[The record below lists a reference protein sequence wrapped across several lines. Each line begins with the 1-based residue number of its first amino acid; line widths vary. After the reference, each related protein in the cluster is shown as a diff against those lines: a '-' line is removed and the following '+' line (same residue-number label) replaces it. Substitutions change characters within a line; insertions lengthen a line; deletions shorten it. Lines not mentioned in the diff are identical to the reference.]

1 LKDPTTLW
9 IKTHMNS
16 AVRTDLRKEPRRFRN
31 YLIRPAIAAGA
42 ITCVD
47 GLILFFISGA
57 AWRQTLVLALWL
69 EGGLGLL
76 AGAGIALS
84 STPSIS
90 KTGEMI
96 FNTAPWSRESER
108 NAERVGLKWIL
119 GSSLLVLIGLA
130 VSIL

>member
-1 LKDPTTLW
+1 
-9 IKTHMNS
+9 MNS
-16 AVRTDLRKEPRRFRN
+16 TVGIDLRKEPRQLRN

-47 GLILFFISGA
+47 TLILLFLAETTWS
-57 AWRQTLVLALWL
+57 QTLVLTLWL

-90 KTGEMI
+90 KAGEMI
-96 FNTAPWSRESER
+96 LNTAPWSRESEK

-130 VSIL
+130 ISTL

>member
-1 LKDPTTLW
+1 
-9 IKTHMNS
+9 MNI
-16 AVRTDLRKEPRRFRN
+16 AVRTDLRKEPRRAWN
-31 YLIRPAIAAGA
+31 YLIRPAIAAVA
-42 ITCVD
+42 ITSVD

-57 AWRQTLVLALWL
+57 TWRLTLVLALWL

-96 FNTAPWSRESER
+96 FDTAPWSRESEK
-108 NAERVGLKWIL
+108 NAESVGLKWIL
-119 GSSLLVLIGLA
+119 GSSLLVMIGLA

>member
-1 LKDPTTLW
+1 
-9 IKTHMNS
+9 MNS
-16 AVRTDLRKEPRRFRN
+16 AVRTDLRKEPRRLWN
-31 YLIRPAIAAGA
+31 YLVRPAIAAGA

-47 GLILFFISGA
+47 GLILFFISMA
-57 AWRQTLVLALWL
+57 TWRQTLMLALWL

-90 KTGEMI
+90 KAGEMI
-96 FNTAPWSRESER
+96 FNTAPWSRESEK
-108 NAERVGLKWIL
+108 NAERVGLKWIM

-130 VSIL
+130 ISVL

>member
-1 LKDPTTLW
+1 MRK
-9 IKTHMNS
+9 HMNPV
-16 AVRTDLRKEPRRFRN
+16 VRTDLRKEPRRLRN

-47 GLILFFISGA
+47 SLILFA
-57 AWRQTLVLALWL
+57 ALGTTWRQTLVLALWL

-90 KTGEMI
+90 KAGEMI

-108 NAERVGLKWIL
+108 NAERVGWKWML
-119 GSSLLVLIGLA
+119 GSALLVLIGLA
-130 VSIL
+130 VSML

>member
-1 LKDPTTLW
+1 
-9 IKTHMNS
+9 MNS
-16 AVRTDLRKEPRRFRN
+16 SVRTDLRKEPRRLWN

-42 ITCVD
+42 IACVD
-47 GLILFFISGA
+47 GFILFLMSGA

-96 FNTAPWSRESER
+96 FNTAQWSRESER
-108 NAERVGLKWIL
+108 NAERVGLKSIL
-119 GSSLLVLIGLA
+119 GSSLLFLIGLA

>member
-1 LKDPTTLW
+1 
-9 IKTHMNS
+9 MNS
-16 AVRTDLRKEPRRFRN
+16 VGQTDPGEPRRIWN
-31 YLIRPAIAAGA
+31 YLIRPAFAASA

-47 GLILFFISGA
+47 GLILFFILQSN
-57 AWRQTLVLALWL
+57 WKQTLVLALWL

-90 KTGEMI
+90 KAGETI
-96 FNTAPWSRESER
+96 FNTAPWSRESES

-130 VSIL
+130 VSML

>member
-1 LKDPTTLW
+1 
-9 IKTHMNS
+9 MNS
-16 AVRTDLRKEPRRFRN
+16 AVRTDLRKEPRRLWN
-31 YLIRPAIAAGA
+31 YLIRPAIASGA

-47 GLILFFISGA
+47 GLIFFFISA
-57 AWRQTLVLALWL
+57 ANWRQTLVLALWL
-69 EGGLGLL
+69 EGGLGFL

-96 FNTAPWSRESER
+96 FNTAQWSRESER

-119 GSSLLVLIGLA
+119 GSSLLFLIGLA

>member
-1 LKDPTTLW
+1 
-9 IKTHMNS
+9 MNS
-16 AVRTDLRKEPRRFRN
+16 AIRADLRTVPRRLRN
-31 YLIRPAIAAGA
+31 YLIRPSLAAGA
-42 ITCVD
+42 ITIVD
-47 GLILFFISGA
+47 GLILLFISA
-57 AWRQTLVLALWL
+57 ATWRQTFVLTLWL

-96 FNTAPWSRESER
+96 FNTAPWSRESEK

>member
-1 LKDPTTLW
+1 
-9 IKTHMNS
+9 MNS
-16 AVRTDLRKEPRRFRN
+16 AVRTELRKEPRRLWN
-31 YLIRPAIAAGA
+31 YLIRPALAAGA
-42 ITCVD
+42 ITIVD
-47 GLILFFISGA
+47 GLILLFIAAA

-96 FNTAPWSRESER
+96 FNTAPWSRGSEK

>member
-1 LKDPTTLW
+1 
-9 IKTHMNS
+9 MNS
-16 AVRTDLRKEPRRFRN
+16 AIQTDLRKEPRRLWN
-31 YLIRPAIAAGA
+31 YLIRPAFAAGGIA
-42 ITCVD
+42 CVD
-47 GLILFFISGA
+47 GLILLVTSGA
-57 AWRQTLVLALWL
+57 TWKQTFVLTLWL

-96 FNTAPWSRESER
+96 FSTAPWSRESER

>member
-1 LKDPTTLW
+1 
-9 IKTHMNS
+9 
-16 AVRTDLRKEPRRFRN
+16 
-31 YLIRPAIAAGA
+31 LIRPAIAASA
-42 ITCVD
+42 ITCID
-47 GLILFFISGA
+47 GLIFFFISGGT
-57 AWRQTLVLALWL
+57 WRQTLVLGLWL

-90 KTGEMI
+90 KAGETI
-96 FNTAPWSRESER
+96 FNTAPWSRESEK

-119 GSSLLVLIGLA
+119 GSSMLVLIGLA

>member
-1 LKDPTTLW
+1 
-9 IKTHMNS
+9 MNS
-16 AVRTDLRKEPRRFRN
+16 AVQTDSRKEPRRLRN
-31 YLIRPAIAAGA
+31 YLIRPAVAAGV
-42 ITCVD
+42 ITCFD

-57 AWRQTLVLALWL
+57 TWRQTMVLALWL

-76 AGAGIALS
+76 AGAGLALS

-90 KTGEMI
+90 KAGEMI
-96 FNTAPWSRESER
+96 FNTAPWSRDSER

-130 VSIL
+130 VSLL

>member
-1 LKDPTTLW
+1 
-9 IKTHMNS
+9 MNS
-16 AVRTDLRKEPRRFRN
+16 AVRTDLRKEPRRLWN
-31 YLIRPAIAAGA
+31 YLIRPAIASGA

-47 GLILFFISGA
+47 GLIFFFISA
-57 AWRQTLVLALWL
+57 ANWRQTLVLALWL
-69 EGGLGLL
+69 EGGLGFL

-96 FNTAPWSRESER
+96 FNTAPWSRESEK

-119 GSSLLVLIGLA
+119 GSSLLFLIGLA

>member
-1 LKDPTTLW
+1 
-9 IKTHMNS
+9 MNF
-16 AVRTDLRKEPRRFRN
+16 AVRTDSRKEPQGLWN
-31 YLIRPAIAAGA
+31 YLIRPAIAAAA

-47 GLILFFISGA
+47 GLIVFFISGA
-57 AWRQTLVLALWL
+57 TWRATLVLALWL
-69 EGGLGLL
+69 EGGFGLL

-84 STPSIS
+84 ATPSIS

-130 VSIL
+130 VSVL

>member
-1 LKDPTTLW
+1 MK
-9 IKTHMNS
+9 S
-16 AVRTDLRKEPRRFRN
+16 SVRTDLRKEPRRLWN

-42 ITCVD
+42 IAGVD
-47 GLILFFISGA
+47 GLILFFLSEA
-57 AWRQTLVLALWL
+57 TWKQTLVLTLWL

-76 AGAGIALS
+76 AGTGIALS

-90 KTGEMI
+90 RAGEMI

-108 NAERVGLKWIL
+108 NAETVGLKWIL

-130 VSIL
+130 VSML

>member
-1 LKDPTTLW
+1 
-9 IKTHMNS
+9 MNS
-16 AVRTDLRKEPRRFRN
+16 AVRTDLRKKHDRPWN

-42 ITCVD
+42 IACVD
-47 GLILFFISGA
+47 GLILFFISGPT
-57 AWRQTLVLALWL
+57 WRQTLVLALWL

-96 FNTAPWSRESER
+96 FNTAPWSKESEK

-119 GSSLLVLIGLA
+119 GSSLLFLIGLA

>member
-1 LKDPTTLW
+1 
-9 IKTHMNS
+9 MSS
-16 AVRTDLRKEPRRFRN
+16 AVRSDLRKELRLFRN
-31 YLIRPAIAAGA
+31 YLMRPAIAASA
-42 ITCVD
+42 VTCVD

-57 AWRQTLVLALWL
+57 TWRQTVVLALWL

-90 KTGEMI
+90 KAGEMI

-119 GSSLLVLIGLA
+119 GSALLVLIGLA
-130 VSIL
+130 VSVL